1 MKITREEMPPRQ
13 AVLNIEMEDDDL
25 EVYLQRAYQRVV
37 QRVAVPGFRKGKA
50 PRGIVERLLGRETL
64 LHEALEF
71 LLPEATAKA
80 VQEEAPEAV
89 ADPDVEL
96 LGTEPVT
103 IKATVPL
110 TPQVEPGDYRSI
122 RIPQVAVDLDEAVV
136 EASLEEL
143 RSDSAPWEPVERPIQ
158 MEDLAVLNVTGEA
171 NGDKLIDREDSQ
183 YILNDDEFP
192 APGFAQ
198 ALVGMA
204 PGEAREFDLPL
215 SADFPD
221 EALAGAVCH
230 FVATVKEVKE
240 KRLPDL
246 DDEFAKGVGEGY
258 DTLEA
263 LRDEV
268 RHRHIADHE
277 REAQRGHQEA
287 VMDKVQADAVVDLP
301 PILVEREVDHLIADL
316 QEGVQRQIGRRLTV
330 EEYVSALQKTEEEL
344 RDELRPQAVVRLQRS
359 FLLDRVA
366 DDEGIHITDADVD
379 AEVESI
385 LGDATGQ
392 AEQLREALA
401 RADTRDTLRRSLRP
415 RRTIERLA
423 AIARGEGPE
432 LPAATAESE
441 AEPEPSDAPETGVTA
456 VEATEAGE
464 PEAAAGP

>member
-1 MKITREEMPPRQ
+1 MK
-13 AVLNIEMEDDDL
+13 
-25 EVYLQRAYQRVV
+25 
-37 QRVAVPGFRKGKA
+37 RVAVPGFRKGKA
-50 PRGIVERLLGRETL
+50 PRSILERMLGREAL
-64 LHEALEF
+64 LNEAMEF
-71 LLPEATAKA
+71 LVPEATALA

-110 TPQVEPGDYRSI
+110 TPEVEPGDYRSI
-122 RIPQVAVDLDEAVV
+122 RIPQVAVDLDEALV
-136 EASLEEL
+136 ETSLEEL
-143 RSDSAPWEPVERPIQ
+143 RSDSAPWEPVERPVQ
-158 MEDLAVLNVTGEA
+158 MEDMTLLDVTGEA
-171 NGDKLIDREDSQ
+171 NGNKLINREDSQ
-183 YILNDDEFP
+183 YVLNDDEFP

-204 PGEAREFDLPL
+204 PGESREFDLPL
-215 SADFPD
+215 STDFPD
-221 EALAGAVCH
+221 EGLSGAVCH
-230 FVATVKEVKE
+230 FVATIKEVKE
-240 KRLPDL
+240 KRLPEM

-268 RHRHIADHE
+268 RRRHLADHD

-287 VMDKVQADAVVDLP
+287 VMDRVQADAVVDLP

-316 QEGVQRQIGRRLTV
+316 REGVQRQIGRMLTV

-366 DDEGIHITDADVD
+366 DNEDIHITDTDVD
-379 AEVESI
+379 AEIESI
-385 LGDATGQ
+385 LGESTGP
-392 AEQLREALA
+392 AEQLRELLT
-401 RADTRDTLRRSLRP
+401 RDDTRDSLRRSLRP

-423 AIARGEGPE
+423 TIARGEAPE
-432 LPAATAESE
+432 APAAE
-441 AEPEPSDAPETGVTA
+441 ADADTPASDDAPTA
-456 VEATEAGE
+456 AAAADDAEDDE
-464 PEAAAGP
+464 PEASPGS